1 MPADAESSAPVL
13 PVPQTPPMPWVARQ
27 RESLAAKPGHAWLLQ
42 GAAGLGQYELAIE
55 LAASWLC
62 EAPGTK
68 PCGQCPSC
76 HGIAVR
82 THADLCV
89 LMPEVTLI
97 ERGWPLDEKAQKDID
112 EKDRKPSREIRV
124 EAVRE
129 ALEFAQRTSGRGQG
143 KVIVVYPA
151 ERLNTVSANALLKTL
166 EEPPG
171 GAQGTRFILASE
183 AAHLLLPT
191 LRSRCLTHT
200 MAWPDASEALA
211 WLGAH
216 GMPAAEA
223 ATLLR
228 AAGGRPQAALDLAAM
243 GCNAQAWKRLPQA
256 LARGEVAAL
265 GGWPAARALDAMQKL
280 CHDLMARQAG
290 APPRFFEAADLPP
303 LSQRAP
309 LSAWSAELQAAA
321 RAVEHPVQAG
331 LQLEAWVSRARRVLR
346 PPTRTGAV

>member
-1 MPADAESSAPVL
+1 
-13 PVPQTPPMPWVARQ
+13 
-27 RESLAAKPGHAWLLQ
+27 
-42 GAAGLGQYELAIE
+42 
-55 LAASWLC
+55 
-62 EAPGTK
+62 
-68 PCGQCPSC
+68 
-76 HGIAVR
+76 
-82 THADLCV
+82 
-89 LMPEVTLI
+89 
-97 ERGWPLDEKAQKDID
+97 
-112 EKDRKPSREIRV
+112 
-124 EAVRE
+124 
-129 ALEFAQRTSGRGQG
+129 
-143 KVIVVYPA
+143 
-151 ERLNTVSANALLKTL
+151 
-166 EEPPG
+166 
-171 GAQGTRFILASE
+171 
-183 AAHLLLPT
+183 
-191 LRSRCLTHT
+191 